1 MPKVERQTTIQGVE
15 ARELYDVVTDYE
27 AYPNYFKDFTRC
39 KIHQKDGDVWT
50 VEFFAKVIK
59 EVSYTLRIEHD
70 PEALETRWT
79 FVRGKL
85 VSDSKGGWSF
95 TDLEGGGARIDYDA
109 EIEVKAPL
117 IPRRIKDKI
126 QDMILNKSIGSMF
139 TQLEAETKRRR

>member
-27 AYPNYFKDFTRC
+27 AYPSYFKDFTRC
-39 KIHQKDGDVWT
+39 KIHEKQGNTWT

-70 PEALETRWT
+70 PDALTTRWS
-79 FVRGKL
+79 FIRGKM

-95 TDLEGGGARIDYDA
+95 TDVEGGARVDYDA

-126 QDMILNKSIGSMF
+126 QDMILNKSIASMF